1 MFLRKHRL
9 FTFLAILLTVGL
21 AYLLGWSNVLT
32 IKEISYMGAPTKSS
46 EATVKNLANLEV
58 GERLA
63 RVEIRKIAG
72 RIQTL
77 PWVDNADLSRNWI
90 SGKIVI
96 SVTPRLP
103 IATFNGQLMDAN
115 GKRFELP
122 GGYDSKLPSVFA
134 TDPKSGLAAIKLF
147 TKLPTEFST
156 RTSAF
161 TAMSPENIQF
171 NIIEDDRSIKVVWGA
186 DNEIDLKLKVYKALV
201 ALPENSKIRRI
212 DLTEPRSPIVK

>member
-9 FTFLAILLTVGL
+9 LTLLAILLTAGL

-32 IKEISYMGAPTKSS
+32 IKEISYTGSPTKNS
-46 EATVKNLANLEV
+46 EITVKSLTNLEV

-63 RVEIRKIAG
+63 RIETRKIAA

-96 SVTPRLP
+96 AITPRIP
-103 IATFNGQLMDAN
+103 IATFNGQLMDAT

-122 GGYDSKLPSVFA
+122 GGYDAKLPSVFA
-134 TDPKSGLAAIKLF
+134 RDAKSGLAAIELF

-161 TAMSPENIQF
+161 TATSPENINF
-171 NIIEDDRSIKVVWGA
+171 KITEGKRSLMVIWGS
-186 DNEIDLKLKVYKALV
+186 DIEIDLKLKVYKALV
-201 ALPENSKIRRI
+201 ALPENSKIKRI
-212 DLTEPRSPIVK
+212 DLTEPHSPIVK

>member
-1 MFLRKHRL
+1 MFFRKHRL
-9 FTFLAILLTVGL
+9 FTVLVILLTTGF
-21 AYLLGWSNVLT
+21 AYVLGWSNALT
-32 IKEISYMGAPTKSS
+32 IKEISYTGAPTKNS
-46 EATVKNLANLEV
+46 EATIKNLTNLEV

-63 RVEIRKIAG
+63 RIETRKIAA
-72 RIQTL
+72 RLQTL

-96 SVTPRLP
+96 AITPRLP
-103 IATFNGQLMDAN
+103 IATFNGQLMDAS

-134 TDPKSGLAAIKLF
+134 KDAKSGLAAIKLF

-161 TAMSPENIQF
+161 TATSPENINF
-171 NIIEDDRSIKVVWGA
+171 KITEGNRSLMVIWGS
-186 DNEIDLKLKVYKALV
+186 DIEIDLKLKVYKALV
-201 ALPENSKIRRI
+201 ALPENSKIRKI
-212 DLTEPRSPIVK
+212 DLSEPRSPIVK

>member
-9 FTFLAILLTVGL
+9 FTLLAILLTAGL

-32 IKEISYMGAPTKSS
+32 VKEISYTGSPTKSS
-46 EATVKNLANLEV
+46 ETTIKNLVSLEV

-63 RVEIRKIAG
+63 RIEMRKIAG

-90 SGKIVI
+90 SGKVVVA
-96 SVTPRLP
+96 VTPRLP

-134 TDPKSGLAAIKLF
+134 KDPKSGLAAIKLF

-161 TAMSPENIQF
+161 TATSPENINF
-171 NIIEDDRSIKVVWGA
+171 RITEGKRSINVIWGA
-186 DNEIDLKLKVYKALV
+186 DNEIDLKLKVYKALI
-201 ALPENSKIRRI
+201 ALPENSKIGKI

>member
-9 FTFLAILLTVGL
+9 FALLAILLTAGM

-32 IKEISYMGAPTKSS
+32 IKEISYTGSPTKSS
-46 EATVKNLANLEV
+46 EVTVKNLASLEV
-58 GERLA
+58 GGRLA
-63 RVEIRKIAG
+63 RIEMRKIAG

-90 SGKIVI
+90 SGKVVVA
-96 SVTPRLP
+96 VTPRLP
-103 IATFNGQLMDAN
+103 IATFNGQLMDAS

-134 TDPKSGLAAIKLF
+134 KDAKSGLAAIKLF

-161 TAMSPENIQF
+161 TAISPENINF
-171 NIIEDDRSIKVVWGA
+171 KITEGKRSINVIWGA
-186 DNEIDLKLKVYKALV
+186 DNEMDLKLKVYKALI
-201 ALPENSKIRRI
+201 ALKENSKIGKI

>member
-1 MFLRKHRL
+1 MFIRSHR
-9 FTFLAILLTVGL
+9 LLTVLSILLISGL

-32 IKEISYMGAPTKSS
+32 VKEISYLGAPNKSS
-46 EATVKNLANLEV
+46 EVTIKNLTSLEV

-77 PWVDNADLSRNWI
+77 PWVDSVDLSRNWA
-90 SGKIVI
+90 SGKIVVA
-96 SVTPRLP
+96 VTPRVP
-103 IATFNGQLMDAN
+103 IATFNGQLMDAK

-122 GGYDSKLPSVFA
+122 GGYELKLPSVFA
-134 TDPKSGLAAIKLF
+134 KDAKSGLAAIKLF
-147 TKLPTEFST
+147 TKFPKEFSI

-161 TAMSPENIQF
+161 TATSPENINF
-171 NIIEDDRSIKVVWGA
+171 KIIEGKRSINVIWGA
-186 DNEIDLKLKVYKALV
+186 DNEIDLKIKVYKALV
-201 ALPENSKIRRI
+201 ALPENSKIRKI

>member
-1 MFLRKHRL
+1 MV
-9 FTFLAILLTVGL
+9 LAILLTAGL

-32 IKEISYMGAPTKSS
+32 IKEISYTGSPTKNS
-46 EATVKNLANLEV
+46 EATVKNLTNLEV

-63 RVEIRKIAG
+63 RIETRKIAA
-72 RIQTL
+72 RLQTL

-96 SVTPRLP
+96 AITPRLP
-103 IATFNGQLMDAN
+103 IATFNGQLMDAT

-134 TDPKSGLAAIKLF
+134 RDAKSGLAAIKLF

-161 TAMSPENIQF
+161 TATSPENINF
-171 NIIEDDRSIKVVWGA
+171 KITEGKRSLMVIWGS
-186 DNEIDLKLKVYKALV
+186 DIEIDLKLKVYKALV
-201 ALPENSKIRRI
+201 ALPENSKIKKI
-212 DLTEPRSPIVK
+212 DLTEPLSPIVK

>member
-9 FTFLAILLTVGL
+9 LTVFAILLTAGL

-32 IKEISYMGAPTKSS
+32 IKEISYTGAPTKNS
-46 EATVKNLANLEV
+46 EATIKNLVNLEV

-63 RVEIRKIAG
+63 RIEMRKIVG

-77 PWVDNADLSRNWI
+77 PWIDNADLSRNWI
-90 SGKIVI
+90 SGKIVVAI
-96 SVTPRLP
+96 TPRVP
-103 IATFNGQLMDAN
+103 IATFNGQLMDAK

-122 GGYDSKLPSVFA
+122 GGYESELPSVFA
-134 TDPKSGLAAIKLF
+134 KDAKSGLAAINLF
-147 TKLPTEFST
+147 TKLPKEFST
-156 RTSAF
+156 RTSVF
-161 TAMSPENIQF
+161 TAFSPENINF
-171 NIIEDDRSIKVVWGA
+171 KIIEGDRSLEVIWGA
-186 DNEIDLKLKVYKALV
+186 DIEVDLKLKVYKALV

>member
-1 MFLRKHRL
+1 MFLGNHRL
-9 FTFLAILLTVGL
+9 FTVLAILLTAGL

-32 IKEISYMGAPTKSS
+32 IKEIGYTGSPTKSS
-46 EATVKNLANLEV
+46 EATVRNLASLEV

-63 RVEIRKIAG
+63 RIEMRKISA

-77 PWVDNADLSRNWI
+77 PWVDSADLSRNWI
-90 SGKIVI
+90 SGKVIV
-96 SVTPRLP
+96 SVTARVP
-103 IATFNGQLMDAN
+103 IATFNGQLMDAK

-134 TDPKSGLAAIKLF
+134 KDAKSGLAAIKLF
-147 TKLPTEFST
+147 TKLPSEFST

-161 TAMSPENIQF
+161 TATSPEDIKF
-171 NIIEDDRSIKVVWGA
+171 KITEGKRSINVIWGA
-186 DNEIDLKLKVYKALV
+186 DNEIDLKLKVYKALIT
-201 ALPENSKIRRI
+201 LPENSKIGKI

>member
-9 FTFLAILLTVGL
+9 LTLLAILLTAGL

-32 IKEISYMGAPTKSS
+32 IKEISYTGAPTKNS
-46 EATVKNLANLEV
+46 EITVKSLTNLEV

-63 RVEIRKIAG
+63 RIETRKIAA

-96 SVTPRLP
+96 AITPRIP
-103 IATFNGQLMDAN
+103 IATFNGQLMDAT

-122 GGYDSKLPSVFA
+122 GGYDAKLPSVFA
-134 TDPKSGLAAIKLF
+134 RDAKSGLAAIELF

-161 TAMSPENIQF
+161 TATSPENINF
-171 NIIEDDRSIKVVWGA
+171 KITEGKRSLMVIWGS
-186 DNEIDLKLKVYKALV
+186 DIEIDLKLKVYKALV
-201 ALPENSKIRRI
+201 ALPENSKIKRI
-212 DLTEPRSPIVK
+212 DLTEPHSPIVK